1 MNTKDKYKYI
11 EEKIREVKNNN
22 IESLIILNKLFK
34 PLLLNLSKEIGE
46 YNIYED
52 LESKFNEI
60 IITMP
65 LERTSKNN
73 TTVAYI
79 NKAMRYYSWDYI
91 KKMRRNQS
99 ILNEI
104 IPVYELRTCDN
115 QSIITDI
122 LEYLN
127 PYEKEVFK
135 FKYVYDLT
143 LEDIGKIEHKSAQ
156 AIYKTLKKVK
166 LILNTPEIR
175 EELFS

>member
-1 MNTKDKYKYI
+1 MSTKEEYKFI
-11 EEKIREVKNNN
+11 EQKIGEVKNNN
-22 IESLIILNKLFK
+22 IESLIILNRLFK

-60 IITMP
+60 IVTMP

-91 KKMRRNQS
+91 KKMRRNQN
-99 ILNEI
+99 ILNEM
-104 IPVYELRTCDN
+104 IPVYELSSYDN
-115 QSIITDI
+115 QSIMRDI

-135 FKYVYDLT
+135 LKYIYDLT
-143 LEDIGKIEHKSAQ
+143 LEDIGRIEHKSAQ

-166 LILNTPEIR
+166 SILNTPKIR

>member
-1 MNTKDKYKYI
+1 MSTKEEYKFI
-11 EEKIREVKNNN
+11 EQKIREVKNNN
-22 IESLIILNKLFK
+22 IESLIILNRLFK

-65 LERTSKNN
+65 LERTSENN

-91 KKMRRNQS
+91 RKMRKNQN
-99 ILNEI
+99 ILNEM
-104 IPVYELRTCDN
+104 IPEYQSSLCDN
-115 QSIITDI
+115 KSIITDI

-135 FKYVYDLT
+135 LKYIYDLT

-166 LILNTPEIR
+166 VILNNPEIR
-175 EELFS
+175 EELLS